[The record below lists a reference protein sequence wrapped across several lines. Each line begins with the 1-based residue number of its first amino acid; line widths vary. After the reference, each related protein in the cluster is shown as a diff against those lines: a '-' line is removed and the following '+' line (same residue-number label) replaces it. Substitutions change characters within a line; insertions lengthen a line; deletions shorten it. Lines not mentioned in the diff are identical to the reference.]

1 MLVAEVIV
9 DLDVWS
15 LDRPLSYLVPDSLV
29 ERARVGSVVRVPLR
43 GRRIRGWIVAI
54 GEVAPGSWKDGSGD
68 LAEIA
73 SVSGRGPVFDE
84 PLLAMARTMARRYV
98 HPLRSFLSLF
108 TPARLGRPRV
118 SSARVEDARRES
130 GKRLVW
136 HIGPSTDPLQRYTE
150 EIGRVLV
157 SGRSAIVCVP
167 EVHEG
172 SKVLD
177 ALKASFSSDAAIV
190 HSGVDPADRAA
201 ALWDASEGRKRLI
214 LGGRAAIFSPM
225 ADAGLIIV
233 HSEHDRSLKEQRAPY
248 YSAVEAAIQRAAVS
262 GGDLWLVSK
271 TPSLATLSRA
281 AAEGWMV
288 ELPPRA
294 ELREAWPFV
303 ELLEPIRAP
312 IPRRAVAAIME
323 ARRRGERTIVLL
335 PRTETTASGPGPRRI
350 VEYLSRVVPGARI
363 SRADRPALDRS
374 GTLKDALSGEI
385 VVATEAGLAEIERP
399 PVSTAIALGLDSF
412 LKRPLGRSVED
423 AFETLWNLGCLVSG
437 RKPKGRLLLETA
449 MTDHHSVQALTRGD
463 HRFFAERELVV
474 RRNEEAPPFTSLIK
488 LNISGNCSD
497 ETMKTLEQLPGVAVL
512 GPIEGRMG
520 SEVMLRAK
528 ELEAIVDPLREIVS
542 GAAERI
548 LVEVDPREW

>member
-1 MLVAEVIV
+1 
-9 DLDVWS
+9 
-15 LDRPLSYLVPDSLV
+15 
-29 ERARVGSVVRVPLR
+29 
-43 GRRIRGWIVAI
+43 
-54 GEVAPGSWKDGSGD
+54 
-68 LAEIA
+68 
-73 SVSGRGPVFDE
+73 
-84 PLLAMARTMARRYV
+84 MARTMARRYV

-108 TPARLGRPRV
+108 TPARLGRPRA
-118 SSARVEDARRES
+118 SSAPVERAHRES
-130 GKRLVW
+130 VRHLVW
-136 HIGPSTDPLQRYTE
+136 HIGPSTDPLPRYAE
-150 EIGRVLV
+150 EIDRVLV

-177 ALKASFSSDAAIV
+177 ALEASFAADAAIV

-201 ALWDASEGRKRLI
+201 ALWEASEGRKRLI

-248 YSAVEAAIQRAAVS
+248 YSAVEAAIQRASVS

-271 TPSLATLSRA
+271 TPSLATLARA
-281 AAEGWMV
+281 ATEGWTV

-294 ELREAWPFV
+294 ELREAWPIV
-303 ELLEPIRAP
+303 ELIEPIRAP

-335 PRTETTASGPGPRRI
+335 PRTETTASGPGPKRL

-363 SRADRPALDRS
+363 SRADRPALERSS
-374 GTLKDALSGEI
+374 GTLQDALSGEI

-488 LNISGNCSD
+488 LNVSGSPTD
-497 ETMKTLEQLPGVAVL
+497 ETMMNLEQLPGVTVL

-520 SEVMLRAK
+520 SEIMLRAK
-528 ELEAIVDPLREIVS
+528 DLEAIVDPLREIVS
-542 GAAERI
+542 SAAERI